1 MQPYPGLSMPVFMHA
16 PKLTPSEVVRPF
28 ELDKLE
34 DFFPVLNLSDSQNF
48 KALTQVDDA
57 APS

>member
-1 MQPYPGLSMPVFMHA
+1 MPVLMHA